1 VTFMPPGEHLDGT
14 TAECTHLHLLLAC
27 FRASPPPMR
36 LPGVTGHPLPEI
48 LGTGVIDPDVFRTGY
63 AIMAARY
70 RQFGIR
76 ALLPLERV
84 WVGTRSAAGPGTAR
98 TYGGFHHP
106 AQGYRHVQ
114 MDAAVTVFGDLTG
127 ATPVSPKAAALD
139 LVRAYAHDCLHYVT
153 FRRYRLTDRGEIARV
168 QYGINFRQPDGRTY
182 SAPDIP
188 GDGPTRNL
196 GIVMEGAT
204 DTEATAIA
212 RQAAQSC
219 GITSMDPEPGLPG
232 LALADATGTV
242 TADGNETALM
252 SDHPYAR
259 SLGQFA
265 RTVTLRYRALLSE
278 LDAHPA
284 DAHGQIVAAMISGD
298 LAPLEA
304 WLDARHGRDAFAR
317 MFRAPSSDMKPGLV
331 R

>member
-1 VTFMPPGEHLDGT
+1 MPPGECLDGT
-14 TAECTHLHLLLAC
+14 TAECSHLRLLLAC

-36 LPGVTGHPLPEI
+36 LPEVTGRPLPDVLAAGI
-48 LGTGVIDPDVFRTGY
+48 VDPDVFHTGY

-70 RQFGIR
+70 EQLGIR

-84 WVGTRSAAGPGTAR
+84 WAGTGSAARPGTAR
-98 TYGGFHHP
+98 GHGGFHHP
-106 AQGYRHVQ
+106 AQGYRHIQ
-114 MDAAVTVFGDLTG
+114 MDAAVTVSGDLTG
-127 ATPVSPKAAALD
+127 HTPVSPQAAALD
-139 LVRAYAHDCLHYVT
+139 LVRSYAHDCLHYAT

-182 SAPDIP
+182 SAPDTP

-212 RQAAQSC
+212 RQTAQSC
-219 GITSMDPEPGLPG
+219 GITG
-232 LALADATGTV
+232 ADSEANMPSLSFADVTGTV
-242 TADGNETALM
+242 AADAIETALLL
-252 SDHPYAR
+252 DHPYIR
-259 SLGQFA
+259 SLGRFGH
-265 RTVTLRYRALLSE
+265 TVTLRYRALLSE
-278 LDAHPA
+278 LDASPA
-284 DAHGQIVAAMISGD
+284 NAHSQVVAAMISGD

-304 WLDARHGRDAFAR
+304 WLDARHGADSFAR
-317 MFRAPSSDMKPGLV
+317 MFRTPAFVAEPELV